1 MRMTPQFQPRPT
13 TAAMILEQAATLF
26 RQKGYSKTTT
36 SDLGTAV
43 GIRGPSVYH
52 HFRTKEDILL
62 GICSESLR
70 RMTGAVTEA
79 VTESES
85 ALGRL
90 RIMIETHVANLLE
103 DSDMHTTAFMEMRW
117 LSDERRADVHRQR
130 DDYEAMFT
138 QAVRDAQ
145 ADGALRADMDAHEL
159 TLVLLGGM
167 NWSVF
172 WYRPAGPLSI
182 PGVAALMV
190 TTFLEGALAR

>member
-52 HFRTKEDILL
+52 HFRTKEDILF

-70 RMTGAVTEA
+70 QLTGAVAEA
-79 VTESES
+79 AARADD
-85 ALGRL
+85 ALDRL
-90 RIMIETHVANLLE
+90 RFMIETHIASLLS

-117 LSDERRADVHRQR
+117 LSDERRADVHAQR
-130 DDYEAMFT
+130 DGYEAMFT

-145 ADGALRADMDAHEL
+145 ADGSLRADLDAHEL
-159 TLVLLGGM
+159 TLVLLGSM

-172 WYRPAGPLSI
+172 WYRPAKTLSI
-182 PGVAALMV
+182 ADVAALMV
-190 TTFLEGALAR
+190 TAFLEGALAR

>member
-52 HFRTKEDILL
+52 HFRTKEDILF

-70 RMTGAVTEA
+70 RLTGAVTEA
-79 VTESES
+79 S
-85 ALGRL
+85 AGVEGALDRL
-90 RIMIETHVANLLE
+90 RVMIETHVANLLG

-117 LSDERRADVHRQR
+117 LSDERRAEVHTQR
-130 DDYEAMFT
+130 DAYEELFT

-145 ADGALRADMDAHEL
+145 ADGSLRKDKQAHEL
-159 TLVLLGGM
+159 TLVLLGAM

-172 WYRPAGPLSI
+172 WYRPAGSLSI
-182 PGVAALMV
+182 PDVAALMV
-190 TTFLEGALAR
+190 TTFLEGAMAR

>member
-52 HFRTKEDILL
+52 HFRTKEDILF

-70 RMTGAVTEA
+70 RLTGAVTEA
-79 VTESES
+79 ASPADG
-85 ALGRL
+85 ALDRL
-90 RIMIETHVANLLE
+90 RIMIETHIANLLS

-117 LSDERRADVHRQR
+117 LSDGRRTEVHMQR
-130 DDYEAMFT
+130 DAYEALFT
-138 QAVRDAQ
+138 EAVRDAQ
-145 ADGALRADMDAHEL
+145 GDGSLRADVDAHEL
-159 TLVLLGGM
+159 TLVLLGSM

-172 WYRPAGPLSI
+172 WYRPAGALSI
-182 PGVAALMV
+182 SDVAALMV
-190 TTFLEGALAR
+190 TTFLDGALAR